1 MKRVSY
7 RFCTGRTK
15 SITRSFFTYV
25 LGVFPQTFLNSA
37 DLIHQN
43 DFFRTINVQ
52 YTNDSSFFHNRYND
66 FRIRSTI
73 ASDVTWELVNV
84 RYKSRCFRFSRNA
97 ANASSKWNAHASR
110 HSLERSK
117 NKLSSFC
124 YVKAN
129 PINAI

>member
-84 RYKSRCFRFSRNA
+84 RYKRVVFVSA
-97 ANASSKWNAHASR
+97 ATPQTPRPNGMRTQAGIPWNGQEQAEFLLLR
-110 HSLERSK
+110 
-117 NKLSSFC
+117 
-124 YVKAN
+124 KAN